1 MEQAIPNCVRYGL
14 GEVGWIELNADGTV
28 SFWLGDA
35 DPLDHGVTMNHEALP
50 VLREVIA
57 HLERGG
63 FDTNGE

>member
-1 MEQAIPNCVRYGL
+1 MEETDQAIPNCVRYGL
-14 GEVGWIELNADGTV
+14 GKEIGYVELNADGTA

-35 DPLDHGVTMNHEALP
+35 DPLDQGVTMDHESIA

-63 FDTNGE
+63 F